1 MAPAASEDLQ
11 ALANQGVMPEGL
23 GMEFVDECADFVP
36 IAGTSSSDMNQQ
48 QIWDSIM
55 KKGDD
60 LKRKA
65 SEDTFAVPENKKP
78 RRIHKSRSKRSK
90 M

>member
-23 GMEFVDECADFVP
+23 VMDECPDLVP
-36 IAGTSSSDMNQQ
+36 IAGTSSAE

-55 KKGDD
+55 KKDEE
-60 LKRKA
+60 LATKRKA
-65 SEDTFAVPENKKP
+65 ADDTFAVPESKKP
-78 RRIHKSRSKRSK
+78 RRIRKRSK